1 MLWLLIT
8 GTIILLIISILIAVV
23 VLAIPIKFH
32 AESYRSKEL
41 FNISIAVSWL
51 ILKTRCSFKDSQ
63 IEVLL
68 FNRRLTAMQPT
79 KKPSEAPVKKQKEVI
94 EEPGIPEKTKKV
106 KKFKISKVRSKLSW
120 INSFSKKHGIYSR
133 ILNKV
138 KRLVS
143 PQNIK
148 LFAGFL
154 GPGIIFY
161 RGIIRT
167 FKIKYI
173 KIDTTYGMNDPA
185 HTGIITGFI
194 HTLLG
199 PFLTRTNIRFNPVF
213 TGSVLDWDIN
223 AHASFTPVHIITPI
237 LRFATS
243 WQVIRSAWGIIRC

>member
-23 VLAIPIKFH
+23 ILAIPIKFH
-32 AESYRSKEL
+32 AESYRSEEL

-68 FNRRLTAMQPT
+68 FNRRLTAMHPL
-79 KKPSEAPVKKQKEVI
+79 KKHRGAPVKKQKEVI
-94 EEPGIPEKTKKV
+94 EELGISEKPKKV
-106 KKFKISKVRSKLSW
+106 KKFKISKVTSKLSW
-120 INSFSKKHGIYSR
+120 INSFLKKHGIYSR

-143 PQNIK
+143 PQNIT
-148 LFAGFL
+148 LFTGFL
-154 GPGIIFY
+154 RPGITFF

-167 FKIKYI
+167 FKFKYI
-173 KIDTTYGMNDPA
+173 MIDTTYGMNDPA

-213 TGSVLDWDIN
+213 TGRVLDWDIKT
-223 AHASFTPVHIITPI
+223 HASFTPVHIITSI
-237 LRFATS
+237 LGFATN
-243 WQVIRSAWGIIRC
+243 WQVIRSVWGIIRC